1 MTLTNDQIISLI
13 ESYEKESKALKDE
26 AIRISWY
33 MRGGISYDDA
43 MMLTSQDRDLVGKLI
58 KENLEVT
65 KKSGMP
71 FF

>member
-1 MTLTNDQIISLI
+1 LTLSDEQIIGLI
-13 ESYEKESKALKDE
+13 KDQEKESKALKDE
-26 AIRISWY
+26 TIRISWY

-43 MMLTSQDRDLVGKLI
+43 MMLSSEDREIIGKLI

-65 KKSGMP
+65 KKSGIP

>member
-1 MTLTNDQIISLI
+1 MTLTNDQIVGLI
-13 ESYEKESKALKDE
+13 EGYEKESKALRDE

-43 MMLTSQDRDLVGKLI
+43 MMLTIQERDIVGKLI
-58 KENLEVT
+58 KENLDVT